1 MRVKVCGITSLE
13 DALSAA
19 GEGVDALGFNFY
31 PSSPRYIDPMA
42 AREIIS
48 RMLPFVAA
56 VGLFVNVSEPVEVAR
71 LAREAGVQTLQLHG
85 DETPD
90 YCHKLAGWPL
100 IKALR
105 VDGRLSSVDFE
116 RYPVS
121 AFLLDAHDEGLW
133 GGTGRAFD
141 WSLATEIRGVRP
153 IILAGGLKPE
163 NVAQAIRIVRP
174 YAVDVCTGVEASP
187 GRKDKARL
195 RAFMSEVRHASK
207 NL

>member
-1 MRVKVCGITSLE
+1 MKVKVCGITVME

-31 PSSPRYIDPMA
+31 PSSPRYIDPVA
-42 AREIIS
+42 ARAIIS
-48 RMLPFVAA
+48 RLPPFIAA
-56 VGLFVNVSEPVEVAR
+56 VGLFVNIPDPAEVAR
-71 LAREAGVQTLQLHG
+71 LAREAGVQSLQLHG

-90 YCHKLAGWPL
+90 YCRKLAGWPL

-105 VDGRLSSVDFE
+105 VDGRLNAATLE

-133 GGTGRAFD
+133 GGTGRTFD
-141 WSLATEIRGVRP
+141 WSLANEIRGNRP

-163 NVAQAIRIVRP
+163 NVAQAIRTVRP
-174 YAVDVCTGVEASP
+174 YAVDVCSGVETSP
-187 GRKDKARL
+187 GKKDAARL
-195 RAFMSEVRHASK
+195 RAFMNEVRNAIQ
-207 NL
+207 NF

>member
-1 MRVKVCGITSLE
+1 MRVKVCGITTLE

-19 GEGVDALGFNFY
+19 AEGVDALGFNFH
-31 PSSPRYIDPMA
+31 PSSPRYINPRD
-42 AREIIS
+42 ARDIIS
-48 RMLPFVAA
+48 RLPPFMVA
-56 VGLFVNVSEPVEVAR
+56 VGLFVNVADPGEVAR
-71 LAREAGVQTLQLHG
+71 LAWEAGVQTLQLHG
-85 DETPD
+85 NETPD
-90 YCHKLAGWPL
+90 YCRKLAEWPV

-105 VDGRLSSVDFE
+105 IDGRLSSVDFE

-141 WSLATEIRGVRP
+141 WSLATEIPGVRP

-163 NVAQAIRIVRP
+163 NVAHAIRIVRP

-195 RAFMSEVRHASK
+195 CAFMNEVRHASK

>member
-1 MRVKVCGITSLE
+1 MRVKVCGITTLE

-19 GEGVDALGFNFY
+19 AEGVDALGFNFY
-31 PSSPRYIDPMA
+31 PSSPRYINPRD
-42 AREIIS
+42 ARDIIS
-48 RMLPFVAA
+48 RLPPFVVA
-56 VGLFVNVSEPVEVAR
+56 VGLFVNVADPGEVTR

-90 YCHKLAGWPL
+90 YCRKLAGWPV

-105 VDGRLSSVDFE
+105 VGGSLSSEDYE
-116 RYPVS
+116 DCSLS
-121 AFLLDAHDEGLW
+121 AFLLDAIDEGLW
-133 GGTGRAFD
+133 GGTGQAFD
-141 WSLATEIRGVRP
+141 WNLATQIRRVRP

-195 RAFMSEVRHASK
+195 RAFMNEVCHASK